1 MRNKTIAWI
10 TAIETFLM
18 ISFAT
23 MPIATAAGSITLTP
37 SAQAPGASV
46 TVAGTGF
53 GTTKNVAIGFG
64 AEISG
69 NDSNIAYSGAGVGP
83 WSGKV
88 SNYPIKP
95 GTFVL
100 TSVVVATG
108 SIAIHTDNGDGTL
121 SSPSQFFESGTINYA
136 TGQWTTIATIDI
148 SSFERV
154 YNASYTRYQ
163 YNATPAAGVATS
175 ASGAFT
181 ASITVPAVANG
192 NYNVTSIDTQGNWAV
207 ASLSVSSTIPEGIT
221 LGVML
226 LLSSVAV
233 IAGAH
238 YFRRPRIEKRI

>member
-23 MPIATAAGSITLTP
+23 MPMAVATGSITLTP

-53 GTTKNVAIGFG
+53 GTTKTVAIGFG

-83 WSGKV
+83 WSGRV
-88 SNYPIKP
+88 SSYPIKP
-95 GTFVL
+95 GSFVL

-121 SSPSQFFESGTINYA
+121 SSPSIVFASGTINYA

-154 YNASYTRYQ
+154 YNASYTRYH
-163 YNATPAAGVATS
+163 
-175 ASGAFT
+175 
-181 ASITVPAVANG
+181 IT
-192 NYNVTSIDTQGNWAV
+192 
-207 ASLSVSSTIPEGIT
+207 
-221 LGVML
+221 
-226 LLSSVAV
+226 
-233 IAGAH
+233 
-238 YFRRPRIEKRI
+238 